1 MKQLIVRIDEET
13 RMKMT
18 RLARSEGKTSADV
31 LRDLI
36 HGYIRDR
43 DISGYI
49 DDLWERSGKKLR
61 ARRIGQ
67 AGMQRLIRQVRSDKN
82 ASRD

>member
-13 RMKMT
+13 RSKMA

-36 HGYIRDR
+36 QRYIRDR

-49 DDLWERSGKKLR
+49 DDLWSRSGRKLK
-61 ARRIGQ
+61 ARGIGP
-67 AGMQRLIRQVRSDKN
+67 ARMRRLIRQIRNEKN
-82 ASRD
+82 ASRS